1 MKTQLIIMWMLNDC
15 ADLECVESRDGFGCS
30 GDDTRYGRQNED
42 EISLACVLVC
52 PYRFLFTRKLLL

>member
-1 MKTQLIIMWMLNDC
+1 MWMLNDC

-30 GDDTRYGRQNED
+30 GDYTRYGRQNED